1 MVCRTLLL
9 HAAAEHFVPTR
20 LRCANTAILRRAH
33 RMSRTP
39 ASLLERLKHAENQD
53 AWRRFVKLY
62 APMIYRWATQAGL
75 GSNEAA
81 DLVQDVFLI
90 LVEKLPEF
98 QYDGQRSFRAWLKT
112 VTLNKWREQARRWL
126 PGPKVTADGNLPQA
140 EGLDAADL
148 FEENEYRRCLVHR
161 AMQIVQA
168 DFEPATWKAWSGF
181 VVEGR
186 PAKEVAAE
194 LGLSVNAVYLA
205 KGRVLG
211 RLREELAG
219 LME

>member
-1 MVCRTLLL
+1 
-9 HAAAEHFVPTR
+9 
-20 LRCANTAILRRAH
+20 
-33 RMSRTP
+33 MSRTP
-39 ASLLERLKHAENQD
+39 ASLLERLKLAENQD
-53 AWRRFVKLY
+53 AWRRFVQLY
-62 APMIYRWATQAGL
+62 APMIYRWASQAGL

-90 LVEKLPEF
+90 LIEKLREF
-98 QYDGQRSFRAWLKT
+98 NYDGQRSFRAWLKT
-112 VTLNKWREQARRWL
+112 VTLNKWREQARRRM
-126 PGPKVTADGNLPQA
+126 PAPTVTADGNLPDA
-140 EGLDAADL
+140 ESPNLADL

-161 AMQIVQA
+161 AMQVVQA
-168 DFEPATWKAWSGF
+168 DFEPATWKAWQEF

-205 KGRVLG
+205 KGRVLA
-211 RLREELAG
+211 RLREELSG

>member
-1 MVCRTLLL
+1 
-9 HAAAEHFVPTR
+9 
-20 LRCANTAILRRAH
+20 
-33 RMSRTP
+33 MSRTP

-53 AWRRFVKLY
+53 AWRRFVELY
-62 APMIYRWATQAGL
+62 APMIYRWASQAGL
-75 GSNEAA
+75 DANAAA

-112 VTLNKWREQARRWL
+112 VTLNKWREQARQRR
-126 PGPKVTADGNLPQA
+126 PGLNVAADGNLPDV
-140 EGLDAADL
+140 ESLNPADL
-148 FEENEYRRCLVHR
+148 FEETEYRRCLVHR
-161 AMQIVQA
+161 AMQIVRA
-168 DFEPATWKAWSGF
+168 DFEPATWNAWSGF

-186 PAKEVAAE
+186 PAKEVAAA

-211 RLREELAG
+211 RLREELQG